1 MPAAP
6 TPGRRPQPTQAH
18 PVVPPR
24 PETRHHDPVTDATS
38 PDEISPD
45 AIAEAAAKTIAV
57 ATPLERS
64 ERLSERFRADVL
76 LKREDLQL
84 GRSYKVR
91 GAYHLMSTLAPDTH
105 VVCASAGNHAQ
116 GVAISC
122 ARLGIRGHIVVP
134 TNTPKQKRDRIRALG
149 GDDVVLTLEGRT
161 YDEASAAAHRLA
173 AETRAAYVHPFDDCR
188 TIAGQGT
195 VGFEITRQTEPLD
208 VLVVPVGGGGLL
220 AGVATWVRH
229 TWPQTRVIGVEP
241 VGAASMTA
249 AWAAGGPVQLDAIDT
264 FVDGASVGRV
274 GRTTYEVARKLVD
287 EIVTVE
293 VGAVCAEMLELYQVD
308 GIIAEP
314 AGALATAALE
324 QLDVSGQ
331 RVGAI
336 VSGGNNDV
344 SRYSEIIERALV
356 HQGLRHYFLVSF
368 PQEPGALRG
377 FLDNVLAEGE
387 DIVVF
392 EYVKKSNRETGP
404 ALIGIDLDRA
414 DALAGLEER
423 MAASRLTIEKIPYDS
438 ALFTFIH

>member
-1 MPAAP
+1 MTTAP
-6 TPGRRPQPTQAH
+6 PGTSITPDG
-18 PVVPPR
+18 
-24 PETRHHDPVTDATS
+24 
-38 PDEISPD
+38 I
-45 AIAEAAAKTIAV
+45 AAAADRTIAV
-57 ATPLERS
+57 TTPLQRS
-64 ERLSERFRADVL
+64 ERLSEAFGAEVL
-76 LKREDLQL
+76 LKREDLQI

-91 GAYHLMSTLAPDTH
+91 GAYHLISGLPAGTN

-122 ARLGIRGHIVVP
+122 ARLGIGGHIVVP

-149 GDDVVLTLEGRT
+149 GKDVVLTLEGRT
-161 YDEASAAAHRLA
+161 YDEASTAAHQLA
-173 AETRAAYVHPFDDCR
+173 ESTGATYVHPFDDPR
-188 TIAGQGT
+188 TISGQGT
-195 VGFEITRQTEPLD
+195 VGVEITSQAQEPLD

-229 TWPQTRVIGVEP
+229 VWPQTKIIGVEP
-241 VGAASMTA
+241 VGAASMRA
-249 AWAAGGPVQLDAIDT
+249 ALAAGGPVLLDSLDT
-264 FVDGASVGRV
+264 FVDGASVGKV
-274 GRTTYEVARKLVD
+274 GQATYEVARELVD

-314 AGALATAALE
+314 AGALATTALAHLE
-324 QLDVSGQ
+324 IAGQ

-356 HQGLRHYFLVSF
+356 HQGLRHYFLVGF

-414 DALAGLEER
+414 DGLAGLQER